1 MQKMLLMKNR
11 CFYEKIREKVLQK
24 SKNDSKKKLG
34 KKFSKNYENLANTSR
49 PAKRPQGAEQGR
61 CILVGLR
68 RFLRRFWQIFFIK
81 ITSVAQLALA
91 H

>member
-34 KKFSKNYENLANTSR
+34 KKIRKKNSQKLRKPGEYI
-49 PAKRPQGAEQGR
+49 PAGEAAAGR
-61 CILVGLR
+61 
-68 RFLRRFWQIFFIK
+68 
-81 ITSVAQLALA
+81 
-91 H
+91 